1 MEPGAEAEPEGE
13 DAGDRT
19 LDSVRENRGSGG
31 KAPRCETEK
40 RVRSI
45 VNSHVRAPLPRVSG
59 AHPRRSGP
67 VHTPGRFPSPRGPDR
82 ATPWNT
88 GPDRVLRPFERILG
102 FLRSARIELDSVDN
116 GVDFCS

>member
-59 AHPRRSGP
+59 AHPRRRGP
-67 VHTPGRFPSPRGPDR
+67 VHTPGRFP
-82 ATPWNT
+82 
-88 GPDRVLRPFERILG
+88 L
-102 FLRSARIELDSVDN
+102 SARPRPRDAMEYGARSSTAAVRADPRLLAIS
-116 GVDFCS
+116 